1 MVSRF
6 GRPLL
11 WLPPERWYIYVPR
24 SLRCINKVAAI
35 SFRHSPFYVMTSV
48 SSQPE
53 RPTPSS
59 SCLPCGSDSQKATNI
74 HLKRRTARSST
85 KASSPASRPVA
96 SLPLT
101 QATSNLSTPTASCTK
116 AESSNNTSLV
126 LKDFEPLEQTPDS
139 LQQRKKRGAGQ
150 AKLASQSQTK
160 RAKTASQSQTESHS
174 QPSIPSNEG
183 FQASP
188 ATPPTGDLFSD
199 TYNSPR
205 GVQAALQEWARSQ
218 KLNLTMSML
227 NCGDRFLV
235 ATVEFSAKR
244 NDENEWRLL
253 IEGSEPRSQP
263 GSSRPSTSYVSQS
276 NDSSPNLPGSPT
288 TSATCSFSSTIEDD
302 IPPSL

>member
-24 SLRCINKVAAI
+24 SLRCTNKVAAI

-59 SCLPCGSDSQKATNI
+59 SC
-74 HLKRRTARSST
+74 
-85 KASSPASRPVA
+85 
-96 SLPLT
+96 LPLT

-188 ATPPTGDLFSD
+188 ATPPTGNLFSD

-205 GVQAALQEWARSQ
+205 GVQATLQE
-218 KLNLTMSML
+218 
-227 NCGDRFLV
+227 
-235 ATVEFSAKR
+235 
-244 NDENEWRLL
+244 
-253 IEGSEPRSQP
+253 
-263 GSSRPSTSYVSQS
+263 
-276 NDSSPNLPGSPT
+276 
-288 TSATCSFSSTIEDD
+288 
-302 IPPSL
+302 